1 MKLTSYCKH
10 TCRFTDR
17 EKKTTFKND
26 PDSKQR
32 CNHTHI
38 KIATAFLTQPKLD
51 GRGARAYQMQ
61 ATSEKTAPSFLL
73 YSSSKRKRDKRIH
86 VCNQT
91 HLFCP
96 EICTSQYNEAS
107 SHATSWL
114 HQAPWHPSEEWT
126 ACLPALHNPQRRG
139 DVKIPNII
147 DGWEGADIVI

>member
-1 MKLTSYCKH
+1 MQS
-10 TCRFTDR
+10 
-17 EKKTTFKND
+17 
-26 PDSKQR
+26 
-32 CNHTHI
+32 HI
-38 KIATAFLTQPKLD
+38 LKIATAFLTQPKLD

-61 ATSEKTAPSFLL
+61 AASERKQHHHFCYTHHQ
-73 YSSSKRKRDKRIH
+73 RGKRDKRIH

-107 SHATSWL
+107 SHAASWL
-114 HQAPWHPSEEWT
+114 HQAPWHPSKEWT

-139 DVKIPNII
+139 DVKTPNII